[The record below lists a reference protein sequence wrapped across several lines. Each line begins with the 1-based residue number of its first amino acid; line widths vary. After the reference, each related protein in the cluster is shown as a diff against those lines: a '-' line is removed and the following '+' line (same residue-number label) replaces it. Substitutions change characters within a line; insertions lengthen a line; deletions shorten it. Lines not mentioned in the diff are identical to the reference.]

1 MSKPDLSPFT
11 ARENTLYFLLLFG
24 GLSKVKVVKVAMRCL
39 VSPFPKSQ
47 SMSHLQ
53 EERKKKSPTSNYWK
67 YSIEI
72 LAYLFFTS
80 GFCLLSSVDVRR
92 CKADHKAIVTPLS
105 VHPGFTALGKC
116 VREKGPLCTEQV

>member
-47 SMSHLQ
+47 SESFTG
-53 EERKKKSPTSNYWK
+53 RKKKKISPTSNYWK

-72 LAYLFFTS
+72 PGYLFFTL
-80 GFCLLSSVDVRR
+80 GFCLLSSR
-92 CKADHKAIVTPLS
+92 CDMLQ
-105 VHPGFTALGKC
+105 G
-116 VREKGPLCTEQV
+116 